1 MKKLIP
7 VLIILI
13 SASLLMADQAAWIT
27 KEQAGRG
34 AALIRK
40 SGVIKHYCEPC
51 GDSFYRTEYVSTSVA
66 VKAVGSDAGDP
77 YYEVRVNGKGVDLAY
92 VYLLSGDR
100 WVNAAMLLDI
110 EVTGVPENLPGDLR
124 DENSDCR

>member
-66 VKAVGSDAGDP
+66 VKAGDP